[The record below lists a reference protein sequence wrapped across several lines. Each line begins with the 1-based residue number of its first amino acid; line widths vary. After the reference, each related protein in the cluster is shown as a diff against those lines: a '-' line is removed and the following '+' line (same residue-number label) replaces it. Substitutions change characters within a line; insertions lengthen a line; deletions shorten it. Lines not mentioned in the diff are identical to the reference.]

1 MERTVLYLAVL
12 LGILS
17 MAKAQDTTPPVVIN
31 CPPNQNTRVDNLGDT
46 GVVTWTPP
54 TATDDSGDAV
64 TTTQSHFPG
73 TAFPVGFTAVT
84 YVFRDSSNNPA
95 VCSFVVSVGLNGD
108 NNPPVISDCPT
119 SFTIFVATSNSIG
132 TPTWTAP
139 SASDETGQTQFTTNL
154 SPLTAL
160 SVGTYPVT
168 YTFED
173 PSGNSDTCE
182 FEVTIAVG
190 TPDVTDPVLISCP
203 QNIAVGNNGQNF
215 VLVTWDAPSALDDS
229 GVVNQLSGPATTSQ
243 FYQAGS
249 TNTISYV
256 LYDPSGNS
264 VTCSFTVTVAP
275 IGSSSTGPVITGC
288 PEDVN
293 LQVPSATIE
302 SVSISWEEPTVTEES
317 GPVTSSSTHQ
327 PGEAFDV
334 DTSTIVAYVFTDEAN
349 NNATCS
355 FVVTLTSP
363 ASNLDNTDPV
373 IVGCP
378 SDIVVDAVFG
388 SSDVSVT
395 WTEPSATDDSG
406 SVSSTQSANPGDSF
420 PFGSTEVE
428 YVFSDSSGNMA
439 TCTFNVIVSAIA
451 DIQDPVIT
459 DCPIDVI
466 LMTPSGVTDVSVV
479 WTEPIAT
486 DDSGSVALVASH
498 SPGDV
503 FPVGLTTVIYTFSDA
518 SGNSATCS
526 FNVTITSVDGGGDT
540 SRPVISGCPED
551 IILEIPSASITTI
564 AVSWSEPTATD
575 DSGSVQTASSH
586 QPGDAFAVGTTTL
599 VTYTFSDDAGNTAD
613 CSFNIIISS
622 SAITDNVDPVIS
634 GCPDDINI
642 DIPIGST
649 GVAVTWTEPTATDN
663 SGVVPTFTSTS
674 SPGDTFGIGA
684 TQVSYTF
691 TDGSGNNAFCIFTV
705 TVSATTDNVD
715 PVITGCPD
723 NINIAIPIGSSGV
736 AVTWTEPTATDNSGV
751 VPTFTSTSSP
761 GDTFGVGTTQVS
773 YTFTDGS
780 GNNAFCVFTVTVSAT
795 TDNVDPVI
803 TGCPDNINIAIPI
816 GSTGVA
822 VTWTEPTATDNSGVV
837 PTFTSTSSP
846 GDTFGVGTTQVSYTF
861 TDGSG
866 NNAFCIFTVSV
877 SATTDN
883 VDPVITGC
891 PDNINIAIPIGSTGV
906 AVTWT
911 EPTATD
917 NSGVVPTFTS
927 TSSPGDTFGV
937 GTTQVSYTF
946 TDGSGNN
953 AFCIFTVSVSA
964 TTDNVDP
971 VITGCPDNIN
981 IAIPI
986 GSTGVAVTW
995 TEPTATDNSGVVP
1008 TSTSTS
1014 SPGDVFG
1021 VGTTQVSYTFT
1032 DGSGN
1037 NAFCVFTVT
1046 ISATTDNVD
1055 PVITGC
1061 PDNINIAIPIGSTGV
1076 AVTWTEPTATDNSG
1090 IVPTFTSTSSP
1101 GDVFGVGTTQVS
1113 YTFTDGS
1120 GNNAFCVFTV
1130 TVSATTDNVDPVI
1143 SGCPDNINIAIPIGS
1158 TGVAVTWTEPT
1169 ATDNSGIVPTSTS
1182 TSSPGDTFNVGT
1194 TQVSYTFTDGSGN
1207 NAFCI
1212 FTVSVSATTDNV
1224 DPVITGCPD
1233 NINIAIP
1240 IGSTG
1245 VSVTWTEPTATDNSG
1260 VVPTSTSTSSP
1271 GDVFGVG
1278 ATQVSYTFTDGSGN
1292 NAFCIFTVTVSA
1304 TTDNVDPVI
1313 TGCPDNINI
1322 AIPIGST
1329 GVAVTWT
1336 EPTATDNSGVV
1347 PTFTSTSSPG
1357 DVFGVGTTQV
1367 SYTFTDGSGNN
1378 AFCIFTVTIS
1388 ATTDNVDPVITGCP
1402 DNINIAIPIGST
1414 GVAVTWTEPTATDNS
1429 GVVPTFTSTSS
1440 PGDVFGVGTT
1450 QVSYTFTD
1458 GSGNNAF
1465 CIFTVSISATT
1476 DNVDPV
1482 ITGCPD
1488 NINIAIPIGST
1499 GVAVTWTEPTAT
1511 DNSGV
1516 VPTFTST
1523 SSPGDVFGVGTT
1535 QVSYTFTDGS
1545 GNNAFCVFT
1554 VTISAISDN
1563 TEPVITGCPDD
1574 ISVVAPSGS
1583 TGVAITWPEPTA
1595 SDDSGPITTESTSS
1609 PGDSF
1614 NIGMTTVSYTFTD
1627 DSGNFAICSF
1637 SVTVSASADNTDPV
1651 ITGCPDDIT
1660 VVVPS
1665 GSTSVA
1671 ITWSEPSA
1679 TDDSGPVTSESSRS
1693 PGDSFDV
1700 GMTVVSYTFTDMSGN
1715 FAICSFS
1722 VTVAAEADTTV
1733 PVIENCPS
1741 SFTVDAGSNSFIF
1754 VTWTEP
1760 TATDDSGT
1768 VTLVSGPSSNSGFYP
1783 AGSINEVT
1791 YVFQD
1796 TAGNEA
1802 ECSFTVTVAATTDNT
1817 DPVITGCPDN
1827 INVVTDLGASGA
1839 TVSWTAP
1846 SATDN
1851 SGQIPSST
1859 SDRSPGDFFN
1869 VGTTQVTYT
1878 FTDGSGNNAFC
1889 SFFVT
1894 VEATLDN
1901 TDPVISGC
1909 PENILVEIPS
1919 GSTGVSVSWN
1929 EPTATDNS
1937 GVVPTFTSTSSPG
1950 DVFGVGT
1957 TQVTYTFTD
1966 GSGNDAFC
1974 TFFVTVAA
1982 TTDNTDPVIENC
1994 PESFSVDAG
2003 NNAFVFVFW
2012 TAPTAT
2018 DESGTVTQV
2027 AGPSSNNGFYQAGTV
2042 NDVLYVF
2049 EDEAGNQAQ
2058 CAFQVTVTATVD
2070 NTDPVITNCP
2080 NNFAVQ
2086 TTLNG
2091 APVQVSW
2098 NEPSATDDSGDPV
2111 QVTQT
2116 ANSGDFFSPGTTAV
2130 TYTFT
2135 DTSGND
2141 AMCTF
2146 TVTVTTTVDVTAP
2159 VINDCPS
2166 DITVQTT
2173 LGGTAVALTWTEPT
2187 ATDDSGSVSSTST
2200 SNPGDSFPVGTTV
2213 VVYTFSDDAG
2223 NSAVCSF
2230 TVTVEA
2236 TVDVT
2241 APVINDCPSDITVQT
2256 TLGGTAVALTWTEPT
2271 ATDDSGSVSSTS
2283 TSNPGDSFPVGTTVV
2298 VYTFS
2303 DDAGNSA
2310 VCSFTVTVEATVDV
2324 TAPVINDCPS
2334 DITVQ
2339 TTLGGT
2345 AVALTWTEPTA
2356 TDDSGSVSSTST
2368 SNPGDSFPVGTTVVV
2383 YTFSDDAGNSAV
2395 CSFTVTVEANID
2407 VTAPIINNCPEDI
2420 TVQTT
2425 LDGAAVAV
2433 TWSEP
2438 TATDDSGTVTSTS
2451 SSNPGD
2457 SFPLGTTSVVYTF
2470 TDDSGN
2476 AALCTF
2482 TVSVEGSIDNNGPVI
2497 SGCPD
2502 DIIVNSVANN
2512 NQVSVSW
2519 LEPTAVDDSGQV
2531 PSVVSSSSPGDLF
2544 PIGSTVVSY
2553 TFVDGSNNPSA
2564 CSFTVTVIDNNGPV
2578 ISNCPMDISR
2588 SVPFGISGTTVSWTP
2603 PTAVDN
2609 SGSNVI
2615 VSSNNNPGDFFGV
2628 GLSQVTYTF
2637 TDAQGNPSQCS
2648 FNVIVFAEGDNIDP
2662 VIVGCPG
2669 NIVVDSD
2676 PDSNGASVTWTPPVA
2691 TDNSG
2696 NTPTVTQTATPG
2708 STFLIGETT
2717 VMYTF
2722 TDNAGNFAVC
2732 SFNVIV
2738 NDETSPVIL
2747 NCPQDIP
2754 ISVPFGTTRTV
2765 VTWAVPTA
2773 TDNSGGAVQSTSTA
2787 NPGDVFAIGVT
2798 QVSYTFTDADN
2809 NPAVCAFNIFISAL
2823 GDTVD
2828 PVISNCPPNLAVT
2841 ADSSLNGAFVT
2852 WTEPSATDNSGTV
2865 NSVSSASPNDFFLI
2879 GETTVTYTF
2888 VDPSG
2893 NDAICSFNIVV
2904 SDDTN
2909 PMINNC
2915 PGDIPLSVPFGVSA
2929 AVVTWTVPSATDNSG
2944 FVSLTSNSANP
2955 GDSFPVGNTQ
2965 VVYIFTDDFNN
2976 DAICTFEISI
2986 MALGDVTI
2994 PVISD
2999 CPPST
3004 IVVEA
3009 DANLPGASVDWT
3021 IPTAVDNDG
3030 NPPQVTVSNP
3040 PGFFTIGSTTVTY
3053 TFRDTAGNEAFCI
3066 FDVVVIDNTNPVVTS
3081 CPDNINLDVPFGTT
3095 STAVSWQSPLVS
3107 DNSGTFDT
3115 VNNAN
3120 PGDLFTAGTVTQVSY
3135 TFTDPSNNFEVCNFL
3150 VTINI
3155 GADMT
3160 DPVIIGCPQN
3170 IAEVL
3175 PDDSAAVA
3183 ITWTPPTA
3191 TDNSGQVPSLV
3202 ATANSGDL
3210 FAIGTTTV
3218 TYTFRDLALNEATC
3232 SFTVTVF
3239 DQTGPTFLFCP
3250 DDITLVVSLGTPTAV
3265 ATWTEPVAQ
3274 DNSGTV
3280 NFVDQSHASGDEF
3293 PAGSTTTV
3301 TYRYEDGSNNPGFC
3315 SFQVIVNTMDDARP
3329 VIDSCPPNIAVEVEI
3344 GVGGT
3349 PVTWVIPTATDNSG
3363 VAPTVENN
3371 FNPGDFFD
3379 VGSTLVVYTFTD
3391 GAGNEAQCAFNVAV
3405 TGVDTT
3411 PPLIQS
3417 CPGDI
3422 SLTTDVT
3429 TSGRVVSWDAP
3440 IVADASGDPISIV
3453 VSMSPGTFFE
3463 IGTTTVMYTFVD
3475 SSGNSISCDFD
3486 VTITSTDEEGP
3497 VISGCP
3503 GNILRTVLDD
3513 TTGGVINWTPPVAT
3527 DNSGEEVQLLSNPPT
3542 PGSYF
3547 PIGTTT
3553 VTYSYSDGAG
3563 NIRECTFDIIIDQD
3577 TPCDANP
3584 CENGG
3589 VCLAQSLTDYV
3600 CVCPGCFTGDNCQ
3613 FELDPCNGNT
3623 CVNGGQCVQYDN
3635 SCTRYYCECPEC
3647 FYGEFCENRVDACA
3661 CNKCENGG
3669 VCSPLAGG
3677 TCTDYNCLCTGCF
3690 VGQFCENEY
3699 NPCDYAPCQ
3708 NGGLCSNIADSCSA
3722 YSCECQG
3729 CFTGYSCEIAIPN
3742 PCDED
3747 PCANGGVCSRIAGS
3761 CYAYQC
3767 ACQPGFA
3774 GPRCEDAVVT
3784 LVNPCNN
3791 FPCENGASCVCDNA
3805 QNYVCLCPPGF
3816 NGIHCEVGLVTS
3828 QDACANDP
3836 CLNGNCVNSYHSG
3849 TEVLGVYSPQYTCV
3863 CPDGFT
3869 GPNCAL
3875 TSANNPSLVVCDDN
3889 KCENGGVCYNTY
3901 YSYDQSVSYFCECPI
3916 GFFGECCELTHPNPC
3931 NSNPC
3936 TVNGNCLAF
3945 NTYFVCSCLNGYS
3958 GVTCEVPPNDITRP
3972 VLDCPDSIS
3981 VPATTTSGGAV
3992 VTWNLPTVTDDSG
4005 NWGFVSVN
4013 SESGAYYAI
4022 GTVLPVTYRY
4032 VDGAGNFA
4040 TCTFTIS
4047 VTELDNINPEIQQC
4061 PEDIEITLPP
4071 GGLSTVVSWLEPFAT
4086 DNFAVVSTD
4095 NNFSPGD
4102 NFDLGSTVVSYT
4114 FTDAAGN
4121 FDVCTFTVTIGA
4133 EPDVSPPAITNCPGD
4148 LTIEV
4153 GPGTV
4158 SSVATWIEPS
4168 ATDNVGVI
4176 TTINNFNPGDIFN
4189 VGTTRVTYSFGD
4201 AAGNPASCSF
4211 DVTVIVGEDQ
4221 DAPIIQNCPG
4231 NIAIFVGVGIT
4242 ETAVTWIEPSAVDN
4256 SIGAIAVEN
4265 NYAPGD
4271 DFPLGATLVSY
4282 TFTDLAG
4289 NFATCEFFVGL
4300 QVAVDDVDPVISNC
4314 PGNVLLSVAQGVTSV
4329 TASWVPPTAVDNSG
4343 TVNTE
4348 SNFIPGNVFGLGS
4361 TVVTYTFTDPSG
4373 NLAICAF
4380 EVIVTVAADVIP
4392 PVISNCPGAIN
4403 VEVSSSLSTASVSWD
4418 EPTAED
4424 ESGIVLTSQ
4433 NFNPGQLFGVGTTA
4447 VTYTFT
4453 DQAGNPAICTFV
4465 VTVTAVDDI
4474 APVIIGCP
4482 NTITYEA
4489 PLGATRAPVTWNPP
4503 TVTEGGVV
4511 TSQTSTP
4518 GSLFPLGSSQV
4529 TYTFTDPLGNVATCS
4544 FSVVVIT
4551 VMDNTRPVLVS
4562 CPDDISVRVDVGLTG
4577 GTASWTVPNAVDDSG
4592 TVNVASN
4599 YNPGDF
4605 FELGST
4611 LVAYTLSDDEGN
4623 SINCDFFVI
4632 VTAATDDIMP
4642 VISGCP
4648 DDVILY
4654 VPQGTTRA
4662 NVFWTEPTATDNFG
4676 DVTVTRSATPGSLF
4690 LLGQRQV
4697 TYTFRDE
4704 ANNIA
4709 FCTFDVIVQVAPV
4722 DDVSPV
4728 LVSCPG
4734 DITVATSDQN
4744 TAVPAF
4750 WLVPQAIDNS
4760 GNVNVL
4766 NNNNPGDLF
4775 SLGVNTVTYTFTDN
4789 AGNDVICSFD
4799 VTVVLGVVDTT
4810 DPIVNFCPANM
4821 EILTPVGEPEVVVT
4835 WNEPVAFD
4843 NSGSVTTT
4851 QSASPGDT
4859 FGEGVTQ
4866 VVYQFTD
4873 ASGNDAFCIFT
4884 ITVTL
4889 DVQTDF
4895 EGPVISNCP
4904 DDFILSV
4911 PAGIATV
4918 SATWQEPSATDASLP
4933 ISLEQSASPGD
4944 EFPVGQTTLVTYTFT
4959 DALGNPTIC
4968 AFSIS
4973 AVVVIVDNTDP
4984 VISNCPD
4991 DIDLSV
4997 PPTLANVALTW
5008 IEPSATDDTTATANI
5023 RIDQTASPGDSFPAG
5038 QTTIVS
5044 YTFTDEAGNFAVCT
5058 FQITINVLN
5067 TDTTNPVVSNC
5078 PDPITLSVGAGV
5090 TSVPVVWTEPTAVD
5104 ETSAVTVSQT
5114 ASPGDSFG
5122 LGQNLVSYTFTD
5134 AAGND
5139 AFCTFTITI
5148 TVATDNIRP
5157 VISGC
5162 PDDISVTIPSGSN
5175 GVAINWTPPTATDN
5189 SGEVPTVIS
5198 SSSPGDTFEV
5208 GTTVVSYTFTDG
5220 SGNND
5225 ICLFTVT
5232 VAVTSG
5238 DNIDPVITGCP
5249 ENMVV
5254 TIPSGFTEASVT
5266 WIEPTA
5272 TDNSPDPVRVDSS
5285 SSPGDS
5291 FTLGSTAVTYTFTDS
5306 SGNFAVCLF
5315 IVTVQA
5321 SVDNTIPVV
5330 SNCPNPITL
5339 NVGAGVTSVPVV
5351 WTEPTAVDET
5361 SAVTVSQ
5368 TASPGDSFGLGENL
5382 VSYTFTD
5389 AAGNNAFCIFTITIT
5404 GQTVV
5409 DNTPPVISGCPND
5422 IDLTVPAGTTSI
5434 PLTWTEPTAVDETS
5448 AVTRTRT
5455 AAPGTSFAVGTSTD
5469 VTYTFTDASG
5479 NFDICTFTV
5488 TLTASSVDQTP
5499 PVISGCPPG
5508 ITVTVQAGVS
5518 STAVSWV
5525 PPTATDEVS
5534 AVTFTT
5540 TNAPGS
5546 LFGLGSTQ
5554 VTYTFTDQAG
5564 NDAFCTFNVIVATST
5579 TDNTDPV
5586 ITGCPED
5593 ITITDIGL
5601 DGTQVATWVEPS
5613 ATDNS
5618 AVTVTR
5624 TNSPGDAFVL
5634 GTTTVTYTFTD
5645 TSNNFAIC
5653 AFDVTV
5659 TENTPCD
5666 SNPCPVDEQCFYS
5679 ADTYLC
5685 LPQAVGRRRREA
5697 EDISMTGDCPCLNDG
5712 VCKRDHND
5720 NNICF
5725 CKPGFYG
5732 PICENEIVVLD
5743 PCQPNPCGSNGTCR
5757 HTPRGSTLSFVCDC
5771 AAGYSG
5777 KYCEKSEMKSLT
5789 DEQMTSELQE
5799 IIGKQ
5804 TLISW
5809 AFLAGCFIL
5818 VLTILLL
5825 LIGLACLAPRFRTTV
5840 RTGKPALDEITLVQ

>member
-1130 TVSATTDNVDPVI
+1130 TVS
-1143 SGCPDNINIAIPIGS
+1143 
-1158 TGVAVTWTEPT
+1158 
-1169 ATDNSGIVPTSTS
+1169 
-1182 TSSPGDTFNVGT
+1182 
-1194 TQVSYTFTDGSGN
+1194 
-1207 NAFCI
+1207 
-1212 FTVSVSATTDNV
+1212 
-1224 DPVITGCPD
+1224 
-1233 NINIAIP
+1233 
-1240 IGSTG
+1240 
-1245 VSVTWTEPTATDNSG
+1245 
-1260 VVPTSTSTSSP
+1260 
-1271 GDVFGVG
+1271 
-1278 ATQVSYTFTDGSGN
+1278 
-1292 NAFCIFTVTVSA
+1292 
-1304 TTDNVDPVI
+1304 
-1313 TGCPDNINI
+1313 
-1322 AIPIGST
+1322 
-1329 GVAVTWT
+1329 
-1336 EPTATDNSGVV
+1336 
-1347 PTFTSTSSPG
+1347 
-1357 DVFGVGTTQV
+1357 
-1367 SYTFTDGSGNN
+1367 
-1378 AFCIFTVTIS
+1378 
-1388 ATTDNVDPVITGCP
+1388 
-1402 DNINIAIPIGST
+1402 
-1414 GVAVTWTEPTATDNS
+1414 
-1429 GVVPTFTSTSS
+1429 
-1440 PGDVFGVGTT
+1440 
-1450 QVSYTFTD
+1450 
-1458 GSGNNAF
+1458 
-1465 CIFTVSISATT
+1465 
-1476 DNVDPV
+1476 
-1482 ITGCPD
+1482 
-1488 NINIAIPIGST
+1488 
-1499 GVAVTWTEPTAT
+1499 
-1511 DNSGV
+1511 
-1516 VPTFTST
+1516 
-1523 SSPGDVFGVGTT
+1523 
-1535 QVSYTFTDGS
+1535 
-1545 GNNAFCVFT
+1545 
-1554 VTISAISDN
+1554 
-1563 TEPVITGCPDD
+1563 
-1574 ISVVAPSGS
+1574 
-1583 TGVAITWPEPTA
+1583 
-1595 SDDSGPITTESTSS
+1595 
-1609 PGDSF
+1609 
-1614 NIGMTTVSYTFTD
+1614 
-1627 DSGNFAICSF
+1627 
-1637 SVTVSASADNTDPV
+1637 
-1651 ITGCPDDIT
+1651 
-1660 VVVPS
+1660 
-1665 GSTSVA
+1665 
-1671 ITWSEPSA
+1671 
-1679 TDDSGPVTSESSRS
+1679 
-1693 PGDSFDV
+1693 
-1700 GMTVVSYTFTDMSGN
+1700 
-1715 FAICSFS
+1715 
-1722 VTVAAEADTTV
+1722 AEADTTV

>member
-1130 TVSATTDNVDPVI
+1130 TVSVENNGPYINNCPGDIEVMLPSDSVQLSIPWSEPSATNK
-1143 SGCPDNINIAIPIGS
+1143 SGSVLPF
-1158 TGVAVTWTEPT
+1158 
-1169 ATDNSGIVPTSTS
+1169 TSTH
-1182 TSSPGDTFNVGT
+1182 SPGDLFGIGT
-1194 TQVSYTFTDGSGN
+1194 TQVTYTFTDGSGN
-1207 NAFCI
+1207 NYFCE
-1212 FTVSVSATTDNV
+1212 FL
-1224 DPVITGCPD
+1224 VIV
-1233 NINIAIP
+1233 N
-1240 IGSTG
+1240 
-1245 VSVTWTEPTATDNSG
+1245 
-1260 VVPTSTSTSSP
+1260 
-1271 GDVFGVG
+1271 
-1278 ATQVSYTFTDGSGN
+1278 
-1292 NAFCIFTVTVSA
+1292 
-1304 TTDNVDPVI
+1304 
-1313 TGCPDNINI
+1313 
-1322 AIPIGST
+1322 
-1329 GVAVTWT
+1329 
-1336 EPTATDNSGVV
+1336 
-1347 PTFTSTSSPG
+1347 
-1357 DVFGVGTTQV
+1357 
-1367 SYTFTDGSGNN
+1367 
-1378 AFCIFTVTIS
+1378 
-1388 ATTDNVDPVITGCP
+1388 
-1402 DNINIAIPIGST
+1402 
-1414 GVAVTWTEPTATDNS
+1414 
-1429 GVVPTFTSTSS
+1429 
-1440 PGDVFGVGTT
+1440 
-1450 QVSYTFTD
+1450 
-1458 GSGNNAF
+1458 
-1465 CIFTVSISATT
+1465 
-1476 DNVDPV
+1476 
-1482 ITGCPD
+1482 
-1488 NINIAIPIGST
+1488 
-1499 GVAVTWTEPTAT
+1499 
-1511 DNSGV
+1511 
-1516 VPTFTST
+1516 
-1523 SSPGDVFGVGTT
+1523 
-1535 QVSYTFTDGS
+1535 
-1545 GNNAFCVFT
+1545 
-1554 VTISAISDN
+1554 
-1563 TEPVITGCPDD
+1563 
-1574 ISVVAPSGS
+1574 
-1583 TGVAITWPEPTA
+1583 
-1595 SDDSGPITTESTSS
+1595 
-1609 PGDSF
+1609 
-1614 NIGMTTVSYTFTD
+1614 
-1627 DSGNFAICSF
+1627 
-1637 SVTVSASADNTDPV
+1637 
-1651 ITGCPDDIT
+1651 
-1660 VVVPS
+1660 
-1665 GSTSVA
+1665 
-1671 ITWSEPSA
+1671 
-1679 TDDSGPVTSESSRS
+1679 
-1693 PGDSFDV
+1693 
-1700 GMTVVSYTFTDMSGN
+1700 
-1715 FAICSFS
+1715 
-1722 VTVAAEADTTV
+1722 AEADTTV